1 MKGNG
6 MREAKSTTDGSNQES
21 DRRAVVFG
29 ASGFIGSH
37 VVEELCSAGHKVTA
51 VLRSESSRSMLEYFG
66 AQVRVLDYGNRSEL
80 RSVIEGQDVVFNC
93 LATTAGGEKDKEPEV
108 EFRLTRVLAETA
120 ATLHARHFVQL
131 SSIVL
136 YGFERSGIIDESY
149 RPSVSYRAQ
158 EVQLRREE
166 IVKEVFGDSD
176 TGLTVLRPASVIGSR
191 GERSFFARMYALN
204 QSGRFPIVGDG
215 QATSSFIDARDLGK
229 AMALIAEHRIVGTYL
244 VKGFDASWLSIKQT
258 MDDLVGRRTGYA
270 AIPAHLT
277 SAELEEASI
286 NPYEYLTFCT
296 TRIWDD
302 SRLRQRGY
310 MPLHSL
316 EEASREE
323 INYLT
328 RHMTDWVPAAG
339 LPDLP

>member
-1 MKGNG
+1 
-6 MREAKSTTDGSNQES
+6 MREAKSTTDGSNQKS

-120 ATLHARHFVQL
+120 ATLHAGHFVQL

-158 EVQLRREE
+158 ECSCDARRLSRKCSE
-166 IVKEVFGDSD
+166 I
-176 TGLTVLRPASVIGSR
+176 PIPGSR
-191 GERSFFARMYALN
+191 CFDR
-204 QSGRFPIVGDG
+204 PV
-215 QATSSFIDARDLGK
+215 SSE
-229 AMALIAEHRIVGTYL
+229 AEGN
-244 VKGFDASWLSIKQT
+244 GPF
-258 MDDLVGRRTGYA
+258 
-270 AIPAHLT
+270 
-277 SAELEEASI
+277 
-286 NPYEYLTFCT
+286 
-296 TRIWDD
+296 
-302 SRLRQRGY
+302 
-310 MPLHSL
+310 
-316 EEASREE
+316 SRECM
-323 INYLT
+323 
-328 RHMTDWVPAAG
+328 H
-339 LPDLP
+339 